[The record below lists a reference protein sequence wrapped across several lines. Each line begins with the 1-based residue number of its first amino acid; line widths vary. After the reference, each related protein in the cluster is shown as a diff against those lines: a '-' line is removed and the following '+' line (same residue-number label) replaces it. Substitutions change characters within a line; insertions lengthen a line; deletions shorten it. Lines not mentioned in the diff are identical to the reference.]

1 MADSRRRNIVPDRA
15 ADTFRAAEAGLCQ
28 VIENR
33 FARRAAALPTAFPAP
48 HFPSELGPEVIPF
61 DSGFAAPQL
70 LPDLTTFAHT
80 ALTVHRE
87 ETLQYSATQGQ
98 PELRGWLAELMNGD
112 GCALGPDNILVVNG
126 AKHALE
132 LVCRLLI
139 DEGDAVV
146 VTAPT
151 YFTAIPIFRSFGVE
165 FVEIGQ
171 DEEGIDVAELERV
184 LEARHAAGKPVP
196 KLVYNVA
203 DFHNP
208 TGATMSEAR
217 RRALVALAEREAI
230 FVVEDTPYR
239 RVRFEGDDRPSL
251 KSLDRGGGVLHLG
264 TFSKLI
270 APGLRI
276 GWVAAD
282 AAIVARL
289 IQLKSD
295 GGSSPLMQR
304 IIYEFGRSAAF
315 PAHVARV
322 QEVYRERRDRM
333 VEAVRAWLPE
343 ARLSVPEGGYYVWL
357 TLPPHVDG
365 DALAARAAAAGV
377 NIIPGSKFF
386 ASAASTPRN
395 DLAPRNHVRL
405 SYSYAT
411 LEQIDEGVRRLAA
424 VYEPV
429 AA

>member
-1 MADSRRRNIVPDRA
+1 
-15 ADTFRAAEAGLCQ
+15 

-33 FARRAAALPTAFPAP
+33 FARRAAALSTAFPAP
-48 HFPSELGPEVIPF
+48 HFPSELGPDVIPF

-70 LPDLTTFAHT
+70 LPDLTSFAQA
-80 ALTVHRE
+80 ALTEHRE

-98 PELRGWLAELMNGD
+98 PELRAWIAGLMNED
-112 GCALGPDNILVVNG
+112 GCALSPENILIVNG
-126 AKHALE
+126 AKHGLE

-139 DEGDAVV
+139 DEDDAVV

-151 YFTAIPIFRSFGVE
+151 YFSAIPIFRSFGVE

-171 DEEGIDVAELERV
+171 DQDGLLTEALEQAIAARRAEGRA
-184 LEARHAAGKPVP
+184 PP
-196 KLVYNVA
+196 KLIYNVA

-217 RRALVALAEREAI
+217 RRHLIAIAEREGI
-230 FVVEDTPYR
+230 FVAEDTPYR
-239 RVRFEGDDRPSL
+239 RVRFEGKTIPSL
-251 KSLDRGGGVLHLG
+251 KALDPGGIVLHLG

-276 GWVAAD
+276 GWIAAE
-282 AAIVARL
+282 IGLIARL
-289 IQLKSD
+289 IRLKSD

-304 IIYEFGRSAAF
+304 IIYEFGRSSAF
-315 PAHVARV
+315 PEHVERV
-322 QEVYRERRDRM
+322 QAVYRERRDRM
-333 VEAVRAWLPE
+333 VAAVRRLLPE

-357 TLPPHVDG
+357 TMPPHVDG
-365 DALAARAAAAGV
+365 DALAARAAQAGV
-377 NIIPGSKFF
+377 NIIAGSQFF
-386 ASAASTPRN
+386 AGGGAYPDNGLRPTH
-395 DLAPRNHVRL
+395 HVRL

-411 LEQIDEGVRRLAA
+411 PEQIDEGVERLAA

-429 AA
+429 SA

>member
-1 MADSRRRNIVPDRA
+1 M
-15 ADTFRAAEAGLCQ
+15 
-28 VIENR
+28 IENR
-33 FARRAAALPTAFPAP
+33 FARRAATLSTAFPAP

-70 LPDLTTFAHT
+70 LPDLTAFAHA
-80 ALTVHRE
+80 ALTEHRE

-98 PELRGWLAELMNGD
+98 PELRGWLADLMNED
-112 GCALGPDNILVVNG
+112 GCSLGPDNLLIVNG
-126 AKHALE
+126 AKHGLE
-132 LVCRLLI
+132 LVCRLLL

-165 FVEIGQ
+165 FVEVGQ
-171 DEEGIDVAELERV
+171 DEDGLLTEALEHALAERQAEGRPL
-184 LEARHAAGKPVP
+184 P
-196 KLVYNVA
+196 KLIYNVA

-208 TGATMSEAR
+208 TGATMSEQR
-217 RRALVALAEREAI
+217 RLRLIEIAEREGI

-239 RVRFEGDDRPSL
+239 RVRFEGPTIASL
-251 KSLDRGGGVLHLG
+251 KALDPGGIVIHLG

-276 GWVAAD
+276 GWVAAESEL
-282 AAIVARL
+282 IARL

-304 IIYEFGRSAAF
+304 IIYEFGRSPAF
-315 PAHVARV
+315 AAHVERV
-322 QEVYRERRDRM
+322 QAVYRERRDRM
-333 VEAVRAWLPE
+333 VAAVRRRLPE
-343 ARLSVPEGGYYVWL
+343 AQLSVPEGGYYVWL
-357 TLPPHVDG
+357 TLPPHIDG
-365 DALAARAAAAGV
+365 DALAARAAQAGV
-377 NIIPGSKFF
+377 NIIAGSKFF
-386 ASAASTPRN
+386 AGGEAYPANRTRPN
-395 DLAPRNHVRL
+395 HHVRL

-411 LEQIDEGVRRLAA
+411 PEQIDEGVERLAA
-424 VYEPV
+424 IYAPL

>member
-1 MADSRRRNIVPDRA
+1 MADRAVRTIVIGRA
-15 ADTFRAAEAGLCQ
+15 ARVVAAAAAGVCH

-33 FARRAAALPTAFPAP
+33 LARRAAALSTAFPAP
-48 HFPSELGPEVIPF
+48 HFPSELEPGVIPF

-70 LPDLTTFAHT
+70 LPDLTEFAHA
-80 ALTVHRE
+80 ALTGHRE

-98 PELRGWLAELMNGD
+98 PELRGWLAGMMNAD
-112 GCALGPDNILVVNG
+112 GCALSPENILVVNG
-126 AKHALE
+126 AKHGLE

-139 DEGDAVV
+139 DEGDAIV

-151 YFTAIPIFRSFGVE
+151 YFSAIPIFRSFGVE

-171 DEEGIDVAELERV
+171 DQDGLLTDALEQAIAARRAEGRAL
-184 LEARHAAGKPVP
+184 P
-196 KLVYNVA
+196 KLIYNVA

-208 TGATMSEAR
+208 SGATMSEAR
-217 RRALVALAEREAI
+217 RRHLVEIAKREGL
-230 FVVEDTPYR
+230 FVAEDTPYR
-239 RVRFEGDDRPSL
+239 RVRFEGETIPSL
-251 KSLDRGGGVLHLG
+251 KALDPGGIVFHLG

-276 GWVAAD
+276 GWIAAE
-282 AAIVARL
+282 AGLIARL

-295 GGSSPLMQR
+295 GGSSALMQR
-304 IIYEFGRSAAF
+304 IIYEFGRSPAF
-315 PAHVARV
+315 EAHVGRV
-322 QEVYRERRDRM
+322 QAVYRERRDRM
-333 VEAVRAWLPE
+333 VAAVRRFLPE

-365 DALAARAAAAGV
+365 DGFAARAAQAGV
-377 NIIPGSKFF
+377 NIIAGSKFF
-386 ASAASTPRN
+386 AGTRAWPDNALDPG
-395 DLAPRNHVRL
+395 NHVRL

-411 LEQIDEGVRRLAA
+411 PEQIDEGVARLAA

-429 AA
+429 PA

>member
-1 MADSRRRNIVPDRA
+1 M
-15 ADTFRAAEAGLCQ
+15 
-28 VIENR
+28 IENR
-33 FARRAAALPTAFPAP
+33 FARRAAALSTAFPAP
-48 HFPSELGPEVIPF
+48 HFPSELGPDVIPF

-70 LPDLTTFAHT
+70 LPDLTSFAQA
-80 ALTVHRE
+80 ALTEHRE

-98 PELRGWLAELMNGD
+98 PELRAWIAGLMNED
-112 GCALGPDNILVVNG
+112 GCALSPENILIVNG
-126 AKHALE
+126 AKHGLE

-151 YFTAIPIFRSFGVE
+151 YFSAIPIFRSFGVE

-171 DEEGIDVAELERV
+171 DQDGLLTEALEQAIAARRAEGRA
-184 LEARHAAGKPVP
+184 PP
-196 KLVYNVA
+196 KLIYNVA

-217 RRALVALAEREAI
+217 RRHLIAIAEREGI
-230 FVVEDTPYR
+230 FVAEDTPYR
-239 RVRFEGDDRPSL
+239 RVRFEGKTIPSL
-251 KSLDRGGGVLHLG
+251 KALDPGGIVLHLG

-276 GWVAAD
+276 GWIAAE
-282 AAIVARL
+282 IGLIARL
-289 IQLKSD
+289 IRLKSD

-304 IIYEFGRSAAF
+304 IIYEFGRSSAF
-315 PAHVARV
+315 PEHVERV
-322 QEVYRERRDRM
+322 QAVYRERRDRM
-333 VEAVRAWLPE
+333 VAAVRRLLPE

-357 TLPPHVDG
+357 TMPPHVDG
-365 DALAARAAAAGV
+365 DALAARAAQAGV
-377 NIIPGSKFF
+377 NIIAGSQFF
-386 ASAASTPRN
+386 AGGGAYPDNGLKPTH
-395 DLAPRNHVRL
+395 HVRL

-411 LEQIDEGVRRLAA
+411 PEQIDEGVERLAA

-429 AA
+429 SA

>member
-1 MADSRRRNIVPDRA
+1 MQI
-15 ADTFRAAEAGLCQ
+15 AEKKHGCA
-28 VIENR
+28 I
-33 FARRAAALPTAFPAP
+33 
-48 HFPSELGPEVIPF
+48 GPENVLI
-61 DSGFAAPQL
+61 
-70 LPDLTTFAHT
+70 
-80 ALTVHRE
+80 
-87 ETLQYSATQGQ
+87 
-98 PELRGWLAELMNGD
+98 
-112 GCALGPDNILVVNG
+112 VNG
-126 AKHALE
+126 AKHGLE
-132 LVCRLLI
+132 LICRLLL
-139 DEGDAVV
+139 DEGDSIV

-165 FVEIGQ
+165 FVEVGQ
-171 DEEGIDVAELERV
+171 DEDGLEV
-184 LEARHAAGKPVP
+184 DSLARTLDARRAAGKPAP
-196 KLVYNVA
+196 KLIYNVA

-217 RRALVALAEREAI
+217 RRALVALARREEI

-239 RVRFEGDDRPSL
+239 RVRFDGGDVPSL
-251 KSLDRGGGVLHLG
+251 KALDESGIVFHVG

-276 GWVAAD
+276 GWVAAE
-282 AAIVARL
+282 AELIARL

-304 IIYEFGRSAAF
+304 IIYEFGRTPAF
-315 PAHVARV
+315 AAHVARV

-333 VEAVRAWLPE
+333 IEAVRRWLPE

-365 DALAARAAAAGV
+365 DAFASRAAAAGV

-386 ASAASTPRN
+386 ASAAAHPRN
-395 DLAPRNHVRL
+395 DLAPRHHVGL

-411 LEQIDEGVRRLAA
+411 PGQIDEGVRRLAA